1 MRPSDLD
8 EEAHDDETATLL
20 MQQRTELAL
29 VPTKIE
35 KDINESIAK
44 ARAGQPRTNPFADV
58 SKPSA
63 KRPRRLIPAMVP
75 TPPVEL
81 LWTHTKHHFSHT
93 YLSLWGCVMC

>member
-44 ARAGQPRTNPFADV
+44 ARAGQPRTCQLRLKRTSMRVLQKHARDNPGRIH
-58 SKPSA
+58 SPMS
-63 KRPRRLIPAMVP
+63 PNRLLNDHVD
-75 TPPVEL
+75 
-81 LWTHTKHHFSHT
+81 
-93 YLSLWGCVMC
+93 